1 MPALPQ
7 CKEMRTRNTSLSRH
21 FSLPRLVL
29 VLLVLALSMW
39 QAPRADAVEAVPV
52 PVESE
57 AINLLPFTEVYPLY
71 GDRIQV
77 STAPDAEGLVRR
89 IEVRSQEP
97 GRSASWAVFA
107 LRNDSDEQID
117 RLLVSPYYQL
127 VGSGVMRP
135 DLGSQRIAT
144 ITPSQGF
151 RPDRQEST
159 DADTFLITL
168 DPGAVVTFVAELQSP
183 VMPQL
188 RLWEPAAY
196 KDKINSFTLYH
207 GMVMGI
213 AGLLALFLT
222 VLFVVK
228 GTLVFPAAASL
239 AWAVLAYL
247 SIDFGFWNK
256 IFSMPAQGD
265 QAVRAGAEAM
275 LAATLLI
282 FLSSYLSL
290 NRWHLRVLAIVGLWF
305 VALLGVAGIAV
316 YDAPLAAGIARMSF
330 AAIGALGLGLIV
342 LLAVRGF
349 DRAILLVPT
358 WLLLIAWTVG
368 AWMAVTGRLSND
380 LVSAALN
387 GGLVMLVLLVAFTV
401 MQHAFAGGSL
411 AHGLLSDFHR
421 KALALIGAG
430 DIVWDWEVQRDR
442 VFASPELE
450 ERLGLRSGQLESSI
464 RRWLEVLHASDR
476 DRFRA
481 TIDAVVEQRR
491 GRVSQDFR
499 LRSADGHYYWYRLRA
514 RPILGEDGE
523 VVRLIGTLVDVSE
536 SKNAEERLL
545 HDAVHDNLTGLPNR
559 QLFLDRLDAAIQRS
573 KTEEPVRATVIV
585 LDIDRFRQVNDG
597 YGIALGDSILLSMAR
612 RLQRLLKP
620 GDTLARLAGD
630 QFGILVVSENEP
642 QRVAALAESIRR
654 TIRTPV
660 SFADREVFLTACLG
674 IAVYDGSERR
684 KEEVLEDAEIAMYN
698 AKRFGPDR
706 VEAFKPA
713 MRSSGLN
720 DRITLESDLR
730 RALEREQI
738 KLVFQPIMR
747 LDTKQ
752 IAGFEAL
759 VRWDHPRHGRLNPQ
773 EFISMAEETG
783 LIVDIGLFVLERAA
797 KQLGDWQR
805 DTRTNQPIFAS
816 VNVSSRQLLR
826 HDLINDIRS
835 VLSRNEVARGSL
847 KLEVTESLCMENPEY
862 SSQVLNRIRELG
874 AGLAL
879 DDFGTGYSSLSYL
892 QRFPFDTIKVD
903 RTFVRHN
910 GNGNGRG
917 PIILR
922 SIVRLAHELGMDV
935 VAEGAETD
943 EEAMELY
950 SLGCEYAQGF
960 LFGEPVSGED
970 ARHLLIRQSQMVH

>member
-1 MPALPQ
+1 
-7 CKEMRTRNTSLSRH
+7 MRIDRLSRKL
-21 FSLPRLVL
+21 SLPGPACLLLLLLACVL
-29 VLLVLALSMW
+29 GSTSA
-39 QAPRADAVEAVPV
+39 RAVEAVPV
-52 PVESE
+52 PVDAE
-57 AINLLPFTEVYPLY
+57 AINLLPFTEIYPLY

-107 LRNDSDEQID
+107 LKNDSDEQID
-117 RLLVSPYYQL
+117 RLLVAPFYRL
-127 VGSGVMRP
+127 VGSGVLRP

-151 RPDRQEST
+151 RPDRQDST
-159 DADTFLITL
+159 DSDAFLITL

-183 VMPQL
+183 SVPQL
-188 RLWEPAAY
+188 RLWEPTAY
-196 KDKINSFTLYH
+196 KDKVNSFTLYH

-247 SIDFGFWNK
+247 SIDFGFWSK
-256 IFSMPAQGD
+256 IFAMPAQGD

-290 NRWHLRVLAIVGLWF
+290 NRWHLRVLAVVGLWF
-305 VALLGVAGIAV
+305 LALVGVAGIAV
-316 YDAPLAAGIARMSF
+316 YDASLAAGIARVSF
-330 AAIGALGLGLIV
+330 AAIGALGFLLIV
-342 LLAVRGF
+342 GLAFRGF
-349 DRAILLVPT
+349 DRAILIVPT
-358 WLLLIAWTVG
+358 WLLLIAWTFA

-401 MQHAFAGGSL
+401 MQHAFAGGAL

-430 DIVWDWEVQRDR
+430 DVVWDWEVTRDR

-450 ERLGLRSGQLESSI
+450 EKLGLRPGQLESSI

-523 VVRLIGTLVDVSE
+523 VVRLIGTLVDVND
-536 SKNAEERLL
+536 SKHAEERLL

-559 QLFLDRLDAAIQRS
+559 QLFLDRLEAVIQRS
-573 KTEEPVRATVIV
+573 RSEGPFRATVIV

-597 YGIALGDSILLSMAR
+597 FGIALGDSILLSMAR

-620 GDTLARLAGD
+620 ADTLARLAGD
-630 QFGILVVSENEP
+630 QFGILVVSENDP
-642 QRVAALAESIRR
+642 QRVASLAESVRR
-654 TIRTPV
+654 TIRTPITF
-660 SFADREVFLTACLG
+660 SDREVFLTACLG
-674 IAVYDGSERR
+674 IAVYDGSDRR
-684 KEEVLEDAEIAMYN
+684 KEEVLEDAEIAMFN

-706 VEAFKPA
+706 VEAFKPV
-713 MRSSGLN
+713 MRSSGSSG
-720 DRITLESDLR
+720 RVSLEADLR
-730 RALEREQI
+730 RSLEREQI

-747 LDTKQ
+747 LDTKHV
-752 IAGFEAL
+752 AGFEAL

-773 EFISMAEETG
+773 EFITIAEETG

-797 KQLGDWQR
+797 KQLGAWQKE
-805 DTRTNQPIFAS
+805 TPGEHPVFTS

-835 VLSRNEVARGSL
+835 VLARNEVVSGSL

-862 SSQVLNRIRELG
+862 SSQVLHRVRELG

-910 GNGNGRG
+910 GHGTR
-917 PIILR
+917 PVILR
-922 SIVRLAHELGMDV
+922 SIVRLAHDLGMDV

-943 EEAMELY
+943 EDAMELY

-960 LFGEPVSGED
+960 LFGEPMSAEE
-970 ARHLLIRQSQMVH
+970 ARQLLLRQSQMVH

>member
-1 MPALPQ
+1 MVFAL
-7 CKEMRTRNTSLSRH
+7 S
-21 FSLPRLVL
+21 VL
-29 VLLVLALSMW
+29 VASGP
-39 QAPRADAVEAVPV
+39 ARAVDAVPV
-52 PVESE
+52 PLDSE
-57 AINLLPFTEVYPLY
+57 AIDLGPLTEIYPLY

-89 IEVRSQEP
+89 IEVRSQEA
-97 GRSASWAVFA
+97 GRTASWAVFA

-117 RLLVSPYYQL
+117 RLLVTPHYRF
-127 VGSGVMRP
+127 VGSGIVRP
-135 DLGSQRIAT
+135 DLGSRRIET

-151 RPDRQEST
+151 RPDRQEAP

-183 VMPQL
+183 KLPQL
-188 RLWEPAAY
+188 RLWEPDAY
-196 KDKINSFTLYH
+196 KDKLNSFTLYH
-207 GMVMGI
+207 GMVLGI

-247 SIDFGFWNK
+247 SIDFGFWNR
-256 IFSMPAQGD
+256 IFQMPPQGD
-265 QAVRAGAEAM
+265 QAVRAAAEAM

-290 NRWHLRVLAIVGLWF
+290 NRWHIRVLALIGIWL
-305 VALLGVAGIAV
+305 VALIAVAGVAV
-316 YDAPLAAGIARMSF
+316 YDAPMAAGIARLSF
-330 AAIGALGLGLIV
+330 GAIGALGLLLIIGL
-342 LLAVRGF
+342 AFRGF
-349 DRAILLVPT
+349 DRAVLLVPT
-358 WLLLIAWTVG
+358 WLLLLAWTAG
-368 AWMAVTGRLSND
+368 AYMAATGELSND

-401 MQHAFAGGSL
+401 MQHAFAGSAL

-421 KALALIGAG
+421 QALALIGAG
-430 DIVWDWEVQRDR
+430 DLVWDWDVQRDR
-442 VFASPELE
+442 VYVAPELE
-450 ERLGLRSGQLESSI
+450 ERLGLRVGHLDSSV

-536 SKNAEERLL
+536 SKHAEERLL

-573 KTEEPVRATVIV
+573 RAEGPVRATVMA
-585 LDIDRFRQVNDG
+585 LDIDRFRQVNDSF
-597 YGIALGDSILLSMAR
+597 GIALGDSVLLSMAR

-620 GDTLARLAGD
+620 GDTLARLGGD
-630 QFGILVVSENEP
+630 QFGILIVSENDP
-642 QRVAALAESIRR
+642 HRVAALAESIRR
-654 TIRTPV
+654 TIRTPMGF
-660 SFADREVFLTACLG
+660 SDREVFLTACLG
-674 IAVYDGSERR
+674 IAVYDGSDRR

-698 AKRFGPDR
+698 AKRHGPDH

-713 MRSSGLN
+713 MRSSGAM
-720 DRITLESDLR
+720 DRMSLESDLR

-747 LDTKQ
+747 LDTKH

-773 EFISMAEETG
+773 EFITIAEETG

-797 KQLGDWQR
+797 RQLGAWQKEMR
-805 DTRTNQPIFAS
+805 SEAPLFAS

-835 VLSRNEVARGSL
+835 VLMRNEVVPGTL
-847 KLEVTESLCMENPEY
+847 KLELTESLCMENPEY
-862 SSQVLNRIRELG
+862 SSQMLQRVRELG

-903 RTFVRHN
+903 RSFVRQN
-910 GNGNGRG
+910 GHGAQ
-917 PIILR
+917 PVILR
-922 SIVRLAHELGMDV
+922 AIVRLAHDLGMHV

-943 EEAMELY
+943 EDAMELY

-960 LFGEPVSGED
+960 FFGEPMSAEE
-970 ARHLLIRQSQMVH
+970 ARHLLLRQSQMVH

>member
-1 MPALPQ
+1 MLVFAL
-7 CKEMRTRNTSLSRH
+7 S
-21 FSLPRLVL
+21 VL
-29 VLLVLALSMW
+29 VASGP
-39 QAPRADAVEAVPV
+39 ARAVDAVPV
-52 PVESE
+52 PLDSE
-57 AINLLPFTEVYPLY
+57 AIDLGPLTEIYPLY

-89 IEVRSQEP
+89 IEVRSQEA
-97 GRSASWAVFA
+97 GRTASWAVFA

-117 RLLVSPYYQL
+117 RLLVTPHYRF
-127 VGSGVMRP
+127 VGSGIVRP
-135 DLGSQRIAT
+135 DLGSRRIET

-151 RPDRQEST
+151 RPDRQEAP

-183 VMPQL
+183 KLPQL
-188 RLWEPAAY
+188 RLWEPDAY
-196 KDKINSFTLYH
+196 KDKLNSFTLYH
-207 GMVMGI
+207 GMVLGI

-247 SIDFGFWNK
+247 SIDFGFWNR
-256 IFSMPAQGD
+256 IFQMPPQGD
-265 QAVRAGAEAM
+265 QAVRAAAEAM

-290 NRWHLRVLAIVGLWF
+290 NRWHIRVLALIGIWL
-305 VALLGVAGIAV
+305 VALIAVAGVAV
-316 YDAPLAAGIARMSF
+316 YDAPMAAGIARLSF
-330 AAIGALGLGLIV
+330 GAIGALGLLLIIGL
-342 LLAVRGF
+342 AFRGF
-349 DRAILLVPT
+349 DRAVLLVPT
-358 WLLLIAWTVG
+358 WLLLLAWTAG
-368 AWMAVTGRLSND
+368 AYMAATGELSND

-401 MQHAFAGGSL
+401 MQHAFAGSAL

-421 KALALIGAG
+421 QALALIGAG
-430 DIVWDWEVQRDR
+430 DLVWDWDVQRDR
-442 VFASPELE
+442 VYVAPELE
-450 ERLGLRSGQLESSI
+450 ERLGLRVGHLDSSV

-536 SKNAEERLL
+536 SKHAEERLL

-573 KTEEPVRATVIV
+573 RAEGPVRATVMA
-585 LDIDRFRQVNDG
+585 LDIDRFRQVNDSF
-597 YGIALGDSILLSMAR
+597 GIALGDSVLLSMAR

-620 GDTLARLAGD
+620 GDTLARLGGD
-630 QFGILVVSENEP
+630 QFGILIVSENDP
-642 QRVAALAESIRR
+642 HRVAALAESIRR
-654 TIRTPV
+654 TIRTPMGF
-660 SFADREVFLTACLG
+660 SDREVFLTACLG
-674 IAVYDGSERR
+674 IAVYDGSDRR

-698 AKRFGPDR
+698 AKRHGPDH

-713 MRSSGLN
+713 MRSSGAM
-720 DRITLESDLR
+720 DRMSLESDLR

-747 LDTKQ
+747 LDTKH

-773 EFISMAEETG
+773 EFITIAEETG

-797 KQLGDWQR
+797 RQLGAWQKEMR
-805 DTRTNQPIFAS
+805 SEAPLFAS

-835 VLSRNEVARGSL
+835 VLMRNEVVPGTL
-847 KLEVTESLCMENPEY
+847 KLELTESLCMENPEY
-862 SSQVLNRIRELG
+862 SSQMLQRVRELG

-903 RTFVRHN
+903 RSFVRQN
-910 GNGNGRG
+910 GHGAQ
-917 PIILR
+917 PVILR
-922 SIVRLAHELGMDV
+922 AIVRLAHDLGMHV

-943 EEAMELY
+943 EDAMELY

-960 LFGEPVSGED
+960 FFGEPMSAEE
-970 ARHLLIRQSQMVH
+970 ARHLLLRQSQMVH